1 MVIGTL
7 HVFSFPVYAL
17 LGPGSTLSFVTPLV
31 ACKFDL
37 LPEIMHEPFIV
48 STPIG
53 DDIRAE
59 RVYNDCRIIVLD
71 RVTYADLIE
80 LAMLD
85 FDMILGMDWLQGS
98 KVSVSK

>member
-17 LGPGSTLSFVTPLV
+17 LDPGSTLSFVNPLV
-31 ACKFDL
+31 ASRFYL
-37 LPEIMHEPFIV
+37 LHEILHEPFIV
-48 STPIG
+48 STAKG
-53 DDIRAE
+53 YDIRAE

-80 LAMLD
+80 LPMLD
-85 FDMILGMDWLQGS
+85 FYMILGMDWL
-98 KVSVSK
+98 SVMLQ